1 MTNKTLSDRIT
12 EFEEDIGRMYEA
24 QEHRD
29 EPDFTQAKKME
40 EIMQLINELQAK
52 LAEAKHDLKWAE
64 YIVDKLQVEL
74 EEVKAENE
82 ALKTNL
88 KFARMNMVVA
98 FKPTTIIE

>member
-52 LAEAKHDLKWAE
+52 LADMRERNKRASKRR
-64 YIVDKLQVEL
+64 V
-74 EEVKAENE
+74 VKNIR
-82 ALKTNL
+82 NL
-88 KFARMNMVVA
+88 F
-98 FKPTTIIE
+98 